1 MSLMELPIEQPVEEI
16 KRLQRCI
23 NDLVSILTLP
33 AMWTGGD
40 PSHICQTLIDSLAGM
55 LTLDL
60 VYVRLNDEVGATR
73 IEMVQGARSE
83 MPLAAEI
90 GADLRYWL
98 GDRPETWPPVVRCR
112 IAEEDLSIAAVPLGL
127 HGRLGIIVTGAQR
140 IDFPEQKER
149 LLLTVAANQG
159 SIALREAQVLRDQRE
174 LSKELDRRV
183 GQRTL
188 ELAEANEDL
197 KREIAERT
205 RARTQLAGENE
216 LLQMVASGRVLA
228 DVLAAVCRF
237 VEDTAGDCIC
247 GAYLIDWSVPA
258 FQNGASPSLPASFTA
273 PIEGLPVRPELCP
286 CGIAALEKTQVIS
299 ADLESDPLWLDTP
312 YRRLLL
318 SHGLRSVWST
328 PILALSG
335 RVLGTFAIY
344 HHRPATPSQR
354 VQELIEQVA
363 HIASIAIER
372 AQDEAALKRS
382 EAFLAQGQQLSSTG
396 TFSWRLQTD
405 EITFSAEA
413 NRIFDFDSDGRVS
426 LEQIADRI
434 HPEDTVLLSEKV
446 EFARRTGGD
455 VDYEIRLRLADA
467 SVKYLRTIAH
477 GSRDENGRVEYIGA
491 IQDVTARRLS
501 EQALE
506 RARSDLAHVARV
518 ATLGAL
524 TASIAHEVNQPLAG
538 IITNASTC
546 LRMLD
551 AKPPDVDGARETAR
565 RTIRDGN
572 RASDVITRLRSLF
585 SKKEFTLEPL
595 DLNEA
600 TREVITLSLSEL
612 QRNRVIVQ
620 SELADDLPSI
630 TGDRVQ
636 LQQVLLNLLR
646 NASDA
651 MVGVDDRPRRLL
663 IRTETEG
670 RDHVR
675 VTVRDAGVGIERQ
688 CMEKL
693 FDAFYTTKSGGMG
706 IGLSVSRSIVE
717 RHHGRLWV
725 EPNDGPGA
733 TLAFSI
739 PRNLDDIADAAH
751 PLKTP

>member
-1 MSLMELPIEQPVEEI
+1 MEIPIEHPVEEI
-16 KRLQRCI
+16 TRLQRCV
-23 NDLVSILTLP
+23 NDLVSILALP

-40 PSHICQTLIDSLAGM
+40 PSHIGQTLIDSLASI

-60 VYVRLNDEVGATR
+60 VYVRLNEEVGGAQ
-73 IEMVQGARSE
+73 IEMVRGARLA
-83 MPLAAEI
+83 MPLAEEI
-90 GADLRYWL
+90 GADLRHWF
-98 GDRPETWPPVVRCR
+98 GDHPETWPPVVRCR
-112 IAEEDLSIAAVPLGL
+112 IGDEDLSIAAVPLGF
-127 HGRLGIIVTGAQR
+127 HGRLGSIVAGAQR
-140 IDFPEQKER
+140 MDFPEQKER
-149 LLLTVAANQG
+149 LLLTVAANQA
-159 SIALREAQVLRDQRE
+159 SIAMREAQVLCEQRGLAE
-174 LSKELDRRV
+174 ELDRRV
-183 GQRTL
+183 AQRTL
-188 ELAEANEDL
+188 ELAQANEDL
-197 KREIAERT
+197 RREIAEHA
-205 RARTQLAGENE
+205 RAKTQLAGENE

-228 DVLAAVCRF
+228 DVLAVLCRF

-258 FQNGASPSLPASFTA
+258 FQNGGAPSLPASFTA
-273 PIEGLPVRPELCP
+273 PIEGLPVRSELCP
-286 CGIAALEKTQVIS
+286 CGIAALEKRQVIS
-299 ADLESDPLWLDTP
+299 ADLESDPLWHDTP
-312 YRRLLL
+312 YRSLLL

-344 HHRPATPSQR
+344 HHRPATPSPR
-354 VQELIEQVA
+354 VQELIGHVT

-382 EAFLAQGQQLSSTG
+382 EAFLAQGQHLSSTG
-396 TFSWRLQTD
+396 SFSWRVDTD
-405 EITFSAEA
+405 DITFSEEL
-413 NRIFDFDSDGRVS
+413 NRIFEFDSDGRVR
-426 LEQIADRI
+426 LEQISGRI
-434 HPEDTVLLSEKV
+434 HPEDTLFFSEQV
-446 EFARRTGGD
+446 EFARRTGGNL
-455 VDYEIRLRLADA
+455 DYEIRLRLPDA
-467 SVKYLRTIAH
+467 SVKYLRTISH
-477 GSRDENGRVEYIGA
+477 GSRDENGRMEVIGA
-491 IQDVTARRLS
+491 VQDVTARRLS
-501 EQALE
+501 EQALG
-506 RARSDLAHVARV
+506 RARDELAHVARV

-524 TASIAHEVNQPLAG
+524 TASIAHEVNQPLSG

-551 AKPPDVDGARETAR
+551 TNPPDVDGARETAR

-600 TREVITLSLSEL
+600 TREVIALSLSEL

-651 MVGVDDRPRRLL
+651 MVGVDDRPRQLL
-663 IRTETEG
+663 IRTESEG

-688 CMEKL
+688 GMDKL
-693 FDAFYTTKSGGMG
+693 FDAFYTTKSDGMG

-717 RHHGRLWV
+717 RHRGRLWV

-733 TLAFSI
+733 TFAFSI
-739 PRNLDDIADAAH
+739 PRNLDGIADAAH
-751 PLKTP
+751 AMRTP

>member
-1 MSLMELPIEQPVEEI
+1 METPIEHPVEEI
-16 KRLQRCI
+16 KRLQRCV
-23 NDLVSILTLP
+23 NDLVSILALP

-40 PSHICQTLIDSLAGM
+40 PAHIGQTLIDSLASI

-60 VYVRLNDEVGATR
+60 VYVRLNEEVGGAR
-73 IEMVQGARSE
+73 IEMVRGARSA
-83 MPLAAEI
+83 MPLAEEI
-90 GADLRYWL
+90 GADLRHWF
-98 GDRPETWPPVVRCR
+98 GDHPEAWPPVVRCR
-112 IAEEDLSIAAVPLGL
+112 IGNEDLSIAAVPLGF

-140 IDFPEQKER
+140 MDFPEQKER
-149 LLLTVAANQG
+149 LLLTVAANQA
-159 SIALREAQVLRDQRE
+159 SIALREAQVLCEQRG

-183 GQRTL
+183 AQRTL
-188 ELAEANEDL
+188 ELAQANEDL
-197 KREIAERT
+197 RREIAERT
-205 RARTQLAGENE
+205 RAKTQLAGENE

-228 DVLAAVCRF
+228 DVLAALCRF
-237 VEDTAGDCIC
+237 VEDTSGDCIC
-247 GAYLIDWSVPA
+247 GAYLIDWRVPA
-258 FQNGASPSLPASFTA
+258 FQNGAAPSLPASFTA
-273 PIEGLPVRPELCP
+273 SIEGLPVRSELCP
-286 CGIAALEKTQVIS
+286 CGIAALEKRQVIS

-312 YRRLLL
+312 YRSLLL
-318 SHGLRSVWST
+318 SHGIRSVWST

-344 HHRPATPSQR
+344 HRSPATPSPR
-354 VQELIEQVA
+354 LQELIEQVT

-382 EAFLAQGQQLSSTG
+382 EAFLAQGQHLSSTG
-396 TFSWRLQTD
+396 SFSWRVDTD
-405 EITFSAEA
+405 DVTFSEEL
-413 NRIFDFDSDGRVS
+413 NRIFEFDSNGRVS

-434 HPEDTVLLSEKV
+434 HPEDTLLLSEKV

-455 VDYEIRLRLADA
+455 LDYEIRLRLANA

-477 GSRDENGRVEYIGA
+477 GSRDENGRMEYIGA
-491 IQDVTARRLS
+491 VQDMTARRLS

-524 TASIAHEVNQPLAG
+524 TGSIAHEVNQPLSG

-551 AKPPDVDGARETAR
+551 TTPPDVDGARETAR

-600 TREVITLSLSEL
+600 TREVIALSLSEL

-630 TGDRVQ
+630 IGDRVQ

-651 MVGVDDRPRRLL
+651 MIGVDDRPRQLL
-663 IRTETEG
+663 IRTESEG

-675 VTVRDAGVGIERQ
+675 VTVRDAGVGIARQ
-688 CMEKL
+688 GMDKL

-706 IGLSVSRSIVE
+706 IGLSVSRAIVE
-717 RHHGRLWV
+717 RHRGRLWA

-733 TLAFSI
+733 TFAFSI
-739 PRNLDDIADAAH
+739 PRNLDRVAEAAH
-751 PLKTP
+751 ATRTP